1 MSTFTHFETL
11 LLYNRFYS
19 KTWKKNSNPC
29 YGFSVYIVAF
39 LENCRL
45 RKQNTFIIGGSIG
58 FM

>member
-1 MSTFTHFETL
+1 MET
-11 LLYNRFYS
+11 
-19 KTWKKNSNPC
+19 KNSNPC